1 MQPFEHIAKRKIFY
15 FAILQHF
22 ILRVEQFD
30 PLQPPG
36 QAQIFG
42 LEQTVPLTQAT
53 EQIAIQQ
60 SFISFINNM
69 TLFTMCT

>member
-1 MQPFEHIAKRKIFY
+1 
-15 FAILQHF
+15 
-22 ILRVEQFD
+22 VEQFD